1 MPVFTMTTN
10 GGRHPS
16 YSSSQS
22 SRYGAASGAASP
34 PSKVLLDGYKNPM
47 ESANGERSRF
57 DTVRQ
62 QHTPGHNCTLI
73 DHTQFNK
80 PRLRSSALLN
90 VDDPVAMHLLME
102 TAIGDSQGYDIISF
116 EEVDELKREQ
126 SFLETRIEATRRKLT
141 LESKLRDAAQSLN
154 RLYSTKGVDGSVAS
168 SPGSV
173 KKHRRSIMGSRGS
186 SSELLSK
193 TDDELSAS
201 AKKCEELA
209 QELWRLEKRGQEI
222 QRRLLQHTAGILQM
236 THRRVQKKG
245 QSEGVSSLV
254 PEVVGMYPV
263 DFGGYPSIDGVDD
276 FDQRSFYRSLDVSN
290 DLTGGHD
297 PSGNSRADIHSRT
310 TSLGPLPSSDTD
322 FVQQTR
328 AIQATETKLEDLNQ
342 RLKSIIAKSTLDRDH
357 SHSTVPKRQTN
368 GDVQQPGASLQ
379 AQLDDLERGLQ
390 VIDSHR
396 RRALSN
402 AESSSFM
409 TEGKLEAL
417 NARLYGLIQ
426 RTAPDQSRTN
436 SPPPELDRKSAEAQ
450 IDYLEDGLDTV
461 GRHMQGLINA
471 MHAFPSRSIEDQ
483 EKIEQTETVLES
495 LWNIVAI
502 GDSGSEQRG
511 QQVNNDRGLFLDE
524 GSVSGGGFSLQSLPA
539 KIQALHTRATGLH
552 EQKDILTRQIQQQ
565 RELNAKTDAQKDA
578 QVLQLTED
586 LQRNQT
592 ILDAAQHEMEGLKDG
607 LASVTT
613 DLSAARQEA
622 FRMEQQGSM
631 TEANAL
637 KAERESRKE
646 LEERMSIELRLKQ
659 EKISRL
665 EIKHDEIRDDATTAR
680 AEMQGL
686 EAKIQELTERLDEML
701 RSKEAVEEVADN
713 LREKV
718 DQKTRDAGMVQ
729 AEMNRLE
736 GEVVRLQTEV
746 TVARAELDGAY
757 GTRAQRAAEVA
768 ANPAL
773 QKELDE
779 LVERNTS
786 LLREIAFL
794 KERREEKSGSVELQ
808 SRIETLRSELTE
820 TIAEYEGLIK
830 SNIEFEKE
838 REQLESVIDG
848 LRDRCEALETQL
860 SDEKVKWLG
869 MKMPGASGRDGG
881 PSETTSTMVL
891 KNEFKK
897 MMRDTRAENTRAL
910 RVRETSYVWQSLHAN
925 ICKQAEQDERRKL
938 ENMVRS
944 LRRDQIPSKSGLS
957 QSMTTH

>member
-1 MPVFTMTTN
+1 M
-10 GGRHPS
+10 
-16 YSSSQS
+16 
-22 SRYGAASGAASP
+22 
-34 PSKVLLDGYKNPM
+34 
-47 ESANGERSRF
+47 
-57 DTVRQ
+57 
-62 QHTPGHNCTLI
+62 
-73 DHTQFNK
+73 
-80 PRLRSSALLN
+80 
-90 VDDPVAMHLLME
+90 AMHLLME
-102 TAIGDSQGYDIISF
+102 TAIGDSQGYDILSF

-154 RLYSTKGVDGSVAS
+154 RLYSTKGVDGSVAG

-173 KKHRRSIMGSRGS
+173 KKHRRSMMGSRGS

-236 THRRVQKKG
+236 THRSVERIG
-245 QSEGVSSLV
+245 QSQGVPSLG
-254 PEVVGMYPV
+254 PEVVGMYSV

-276 FDQRSFYRSLDVSN
+276 FDQRSFYRSLDVPN
-290 DLTGGHD
+290 DSTGGHD
-297 PSGNSRADIHSRT
+297 PSGNSRADIHSRS
-310 TSLGPLPSSDTD
+310 TSLSPLPSSDTD

-328 AIQATETKLEDLNQ
+328 AIQATETKLDDLNQ
-342 RLKSIIAKSTLDRDH
+342 RLKSIIGKSTLDKDH
-357 SHSTVPKRQTN
+357 NSTVPKRQTS
-368 GDVQQPGASLQ
+368 GDVQQPGASLH
-379 AQLDDLERGLQ
+379 AQLEDLERGLQ

-426 RTAPDQSRTN
+426 RTAPDQSRPYP
-436 SPPPELDRKSAEAQ
+436 PPPELDRKSAEAQ
-450 IDYLEDGLDTV
+450 IDYLEDGLDIV
-461 GRHMQGLINA
+461 GRHVQGLINA

-483 EKIEQTETVLES
+483 EEIEQTETVLQS

-502 GDSGSEQRG
+502 GDPGSRQRG
-511 QQVNNDRGLFLDE
+511 QQVNNDRGSSLDA
-524 GSVSGGGFSLQSLPA
+524 GSVTGGGFSLQSLLA
-539 KIQALHTRATGLH
+539 KIQSLHTRATGLH

-592 ILDAAQHEMEGLKDG
+592 VLDAAQHEMKGLKDEI
-607 LASVTT
+607 ASVPT
-613 DLSAARQEA
+613 DLTATRQEA
-622 FRMEQQGSM
+622 FRMEQQDSM
-631 TEANAL
+631 TEGNAL

-646 LEERMSIELRLKQ
+646 LEERMSIDLKLKQ

-665 EIKHDEIRDDATTAR
+665 ENELDEIRDDATTAR

-701 RSKEAVEEVADN
+701 RSKEAVEEVADS

-718 DQKTRDAGMVQ
+718 NQKTRDAGSVQ
-729 AEMNRLE
+729 AEMSRLE

-779 LVERNTS
+779 LVERNMS
-786 LLREIAFL
+786 LLREISVL
-794 KERREEKSGSVELQ
+794 EEQREDKSGNVELQ
-808 SRIETLRSELTE
+808 SRIETLQSELTE

-838 REQLESVIDG
+838 REQLESMIDE
-848 LRDRCEALETQL
+848 LKDRCEALETQL

-910 RVRETSYVWQSLHAN
+910 RVRKASYLWPSSMLIFANRPSRTSAGS
-925 ICKQAEQDERRKL
+925 
-938 ENMVRS
+938 
-944 LRRDQIPSKSGLS
+944 SKIWCGVCGEIRHPASRV
-957 QSMTTH
+957 